1 MVPLLLLNFQ
11 LLKDEMK
18 QEKILIV
25 DDEEIVLET
34 MGDDLVE
41 AGFDVKKAKNGAEG
55 ISQFKQE
62 TFDLVISDLRMDEMD
77 GLGVLKEVKR
87 LSPTTPVII
96 ITGYPSSKVAK
107 EALLLGASDIIM
119 KPTGLGEIF
128 KAIHQHIDSSRSL

>member
-1 MVPLLLLNFQ
+1 MR
-11 LLKDEMK
+11 

-34 MGDDLVE
+34 IGDDLIE
-41 AGFDVKKAKNGAEG
+41 AGFDVKKAKNGIEG
-55 ISQFKQE
+55 VSQFKQE

-87 LSPTTPVII
+87 LSPKTPVII

-119 KPTGLGEIF
+119 KPTGFGEIF
-128 KAIHQHIDSSRSL
+128 KAIHQHIDSSR